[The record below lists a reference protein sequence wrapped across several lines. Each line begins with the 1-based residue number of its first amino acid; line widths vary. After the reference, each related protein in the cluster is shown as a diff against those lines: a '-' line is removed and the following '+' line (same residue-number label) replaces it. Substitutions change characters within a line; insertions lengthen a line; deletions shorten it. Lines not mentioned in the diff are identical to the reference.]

1 MHFLLWTAVGLFAG
15 WMTGKNLRGYGY
27 GPLIDA
33 FMGVAGALVGGFT
46 MRFAGFS
53 GTAGMVYATLVAA
66 LCAVAMAAAV
76 AFASGR
82 QRYA

>member
-33 FMGVAGALVGGFT
+33 FMGVAGALVGGFS

-53 GTAGMVYATLVAA
+53 GTGGMVYATLIATV
-66 LCAVAMAAAV
+66 CAMAMTAAV
-76 AFASGR
+76 AFASGK